1 MNKRTTGGIREGKLT
16 IGRLVEHGPANY
28 QFRESESRSYFLR
41 VVTISGERVLWGK
54 DLERAM
60 SESQSQAKI
69 GDQIAAR
76 PIKGEN
82 VTITERRRDAEGRII
97 SQTEKHVRRNQW
109 VVEKVKFYSDRQRLA
124 RRLRESQ
131 LEARETVREHP
142 ELKSTFLSIQAA
154 QEFAA
159 QRIKNPE
166 DRERFLVQLRAVMA
180 ASMQKGEPL
189 PEVRLRERSAEP
201 EQRPAVRRPERDDP
215 TR

>member
-1 MNKRTTGGIREGKLT
+1 MNKRTMGGIREGKLT

-28 QFRESESRSYFLR
+28 QFRESESPSYFLR
-41 VVTISGERVLWGK
+41 VVTINGERILWGK

-60 SESQSQAKI
+60 KESQSQAKV

-76 PIKGEN
+76 PVKTES
-82 VTITERRRDAEGRII
+82 VTIMERHRDSEGRIV
-97 SQTEKHVRRNQW
+97 SQKEKHARRNQW
-109 VVEKVKFYSDRQRLA
+109 VVEKAKFYADRQRLA
-124 RRLRESQ
+124 RRLRDSQ

-159 QRIKNPE
+159 QRIKDPK

-180 ASMQKGEPL
+180 ASIQRGEPL

-201 EQRPAVRRPERDDP
+201 SEKPASRRPGPDEP